1 MSKRKCIWICII
13 LVTIMFLSNIRTTY
27 SVDLNS
33 LLSKENDIQSKL
45 DNAKKELKKI
55 DAEKSEVEKQLN
67 QLNAQISIY
76 QSEIDLLQVKIDEN
90 EAKLVEL
97 EADYE
102 ARSKTLAKR
111 IVAQYETGDITYL
124 DFLLTSESLTDF
136 ISNYYMLGEIAQMDV
151 TMLNKIQNTKSEIEQ
166 IKQQLAEDKSNLEVQ
181 NNTLKA
187 KKSERETYKNQL
199 SQDEKDLQARREE
212 YDKEL
217 KSVES
222 EIKKLQSNLAYMG
235 GGIMAWPVPNWPISS
250 TPGNLFGYRWHP
262 IFHDWRKHTGVDIA
276 APTGA
281 KFVAAESG
289 KVIVASGSFGGYGE
303 TVIIDHGGGIT
314 TLYGHCSALYVS
326 VGQYVTKGTVISAVG
341 SSGNSTGP
349 HAHFEVRK
357 NGTPV
362 DPLPYIKK

>member
-13 LVTIMFLSNIRTTY
+13 LVTIMFLSNITTTY

-76 QSEIDLLQVKIDEN
+76 QSEIDLLQIQIDEN

-151 TMLNKIQNTKSEIEQ
+151 TMLNKIQNTKNEIEQ
-166 IKQQLAEDKSNLEVQ
+166 VKQQLAQDKSNLEVQ
-181 NNTLKA
+181 TNTLKS
-187 KKSERETYKNQL
+187 KKSERETYKSQL
-199 SQDEKDLQARREE
+199 SQNEKDLQAKREE

-217 KSVES
+217 KGVES
-222 EIKKLQSNLAYMG
+222 EIKKLQSNSAYMG
-235 GGIMAWPVPNWPISS
+235 GIMAYPVPGYPISS

-262 IFHDWRKHTGVDIA
+262 IYHDWRLHTGVDIA

-289 KVIVASGSFGGYGE
+289 KVIISSGSYGGYGK
-303 TVIIDHGGGIT
+303 TVVIDHGGGIT

-341 SSGNSTGP
+341 STGNSTGP

-362 DPLPYIKK
+362 DPLKYIKK